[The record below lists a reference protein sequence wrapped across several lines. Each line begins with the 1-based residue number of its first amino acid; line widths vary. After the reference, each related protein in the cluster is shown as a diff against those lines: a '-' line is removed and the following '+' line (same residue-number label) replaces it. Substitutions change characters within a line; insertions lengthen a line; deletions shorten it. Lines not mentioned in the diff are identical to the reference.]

1 MLTLLGSI
9 LLALFALLIGWAF
22 VDQRRR
28 NRRLST
34 QLGLPLTY
42 QTEGMEGLDHV
53 SLTLVNGGSE
63 LRL

>member
-9 LLALFALLIGWAF
+9 LLVLFALLIGWSF

-34 QLGLPLTY
+34 QLWLPLTY
-42 QTEGMEGLDHV
+42 QTEGMEGLDTSV
-53 SLTLVNGGSE
+53 
-63 LRL
+63 